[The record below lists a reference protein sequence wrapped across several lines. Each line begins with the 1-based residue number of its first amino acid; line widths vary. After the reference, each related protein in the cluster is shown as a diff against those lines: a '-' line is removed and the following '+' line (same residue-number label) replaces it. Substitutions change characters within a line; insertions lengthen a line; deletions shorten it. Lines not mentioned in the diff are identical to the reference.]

1 MTLSIAAERCLGT
14 ALVLALSATIVSAQS
29 TSAPA
34 PAPPAPDLNVA
45 PCNQYGLTTVVRCIG
60 HDMKGI
66 VKRDPLRWLA
76 IGGVLAGGS
85 LLLDDEVLSA
95 MAEPDKDQSHEFAEF
110 LGEAGIQFGVPAAMY
125 FIARGHEGTQ
135 DMAIML
141 IRTQTVNAILTR
153 GLKLLPR
160 PRPYQDSA
168 EPTKGSFP
176 SGHTSA
182 SFATATV
189 LLRKFGW
196 KAGVP
201 AYLVAGYIGSTRLQN
216 VHYLSDVTFG
226 AALGIASGL
235 AISLPADRHSG
246 LALTP
251 ILSRGAVGLSVTI
264 GGRAAD

>member
-1 MTLSIAAERCLGT
+1 MKLSIAAERCLGT
-14 ALVLALSATIVSAQS
+14 TLVLALWATTVSAQS
-29 TSAPA
+29 TSAPV
-34 PAPPAPDLNVA
+34 PPALDANVA
-45 PCNQYGLTTVVRCIG
+45 PCSQYGLSTVVRCIG

-66 VKRDPLRWLA
+66 VKRDSLRWLA

-85 LLLDDEVLSA
+85 LLLDDEVLRA
-95 MAEPDKDQSHEFAEF
+95 MAEPDKDQSTEFAEF

-153 GLKLLPR
+153 GLKMLPR
-160 PRPYQDSA
+160 PRPYQESA
-168 EPTKGSFP
+168 TPTKGSFP

-182 SFATATV
+182 VFATATV
-189 LLRKFGW
+189 LQRKLGW

-201 AYLVAGYIGSTRLQN
+201 AYLVAGYIGTTRLQN

-235 AISLPADRHSG
+235 AVSLPGNRHSG
-246 LALTP
+246 LALAP
-251 ILSRGAVGLSVTI
+251 IFSRGTVGLSVTI
-264 GGRAAD
+264 GGRAAE